1 MCCHGLRPRHFLR
14 LVWRVRTFYYAL
26 RSFNPTAME
35 KKPQTLQN
43 HAKLDPPFHFFLLP
57 VAAALLIGAIYQLVT
72 NFGWMS
78 AVHVVLALWAAV
90 AVVKIRTYALK
101 VQDRVIRL
109 EERLRMEKLLPEAL
123 KSRIYELTEQQFIAL
138 RFASDAELPALV
150 EKTLKDHLPPK
161 AIKQA
166 IQSWRPDY
174 WRV

>member
-1 MCCHGLRPRHFLR
+1 M
-14 LVWRVRTFYYAL
+14 A
-26 RSFNPTAME
+26 E

-43 HAKLDPPFHFFLLP
+43 HGKVDPAFHMFLVP
-57 VAAALLIGAIYQLVT
+57 VALLMLIGSIYELVT

-78 AVHVVLALWAAV
+78 AAHVVVVIWAIV
-90 AVVKIRTYALK
+90 AMFKIRLYALK

-109 EERLRMEKLLPEAL
+109 EERLRMDQLLPAQL
-123 KSRIYELTEQQFIAL
+123 KSRVYELTEQQLIAL
-138 RFASDAELPALV
+138 RFASDGELPALV
-150 EKTLKDHLPPK
+150 EKTLNGHLEPK

>member
-1 MCCHGLRPRHFLR
+1 M
-14 LVWRVRTFYYAL
+14 A
-26 RSFNPTAME
+26 E

-43 HAKLDPPFHFFLLP
+43 HTKLDPPFHMFLVP
-57 VAAALLIGAIYQLVT
+57 VGLFLLIGSIYQLVQ
-72 NFGWMS
+72 NLSWMT
-78 AVHVVLALWAAV
+78 AIHVLVVVWAMV
-90 AVVKIRTYALK
+90 AVFKIRIYSLK

-109 EERLRMEKLLPEAL
+109 EERLRMEKLLPEHL

-166 IQSWRPDY
+166 IQNWRPDY
-174 WRV
+174 FRV

>member
-1 MCCHGLRPRHFLR
+1 
-14 LVWRVRTFYYAL
+14 
-26 RSFNPTAME
+26 
-35 KKPQTLQN
+35 
-43 HAKLDPPFHFFLLP
+43 
-57 VAAALLIGAIYQLVT
+57 LIGAIYHLVT

-150 EKTLKDHLPPK
+150 EKTLKDHLVPK

-166 IQSWRPDY
+166 IQNWRPDY
-174 WRV
+174 FRV